1 MLGQKSGLVK
11 QNGIECLN
19 DFFYFPPRDY
29 EDRRKVTKIFNAK
42 DGEKVVIIGKIVN
55 YEEVKINKD
64 LTILNYSVEDD
75 TGIIRITFFNQI
87 YIKNYL
93 SKGTI
98 AAFYG
103 KIEYTYGV
111 KQMKSPDFQVL
122 NTQDDFQKE
131 ILPVYP
137 LTAGLTQNII
147 RNISREVVN
156 QTFSRRVST
165 K

>member
-1 MLGQKSGLVK
+1 MKNVGPKRAALLNKM
-11 QNGIECLN
+11 GIECLN

-93 SKGTI
+93 SK
-98 AAFYG
+98 
-103 KIEYTYGV
+103 
-111 KQMKSPDFQVL
+111 VL
-122 NTQDDFQKE
+122 
-131 ILPVYP
+131 
-137 LTAGLTQNII
+137 
-147 RNISREVVN
+147 
-156 QTFSRRVST
+156 
-165 K
+165 